1 MEKMSTSVFLLFFAV
16 MPMLLAQTTPHLSS
30 GPHIADVNILLPPKM
45 THPVEYR
52 LQGSDGCFKWSW
64 DHHDI
69 LSVVPEYNSSSYC
82 STSARLKS
90 TAPYSGRKETAV
102 YATDVNTGMVIRC
115 KVYIDIMSR
124 IQIFHNS
131 VKLDLDGLATLRVRA
146 FDSEDNV
153 FSSLVGL
160 QFNWQLTPE
169 TDKFPHHLVH
179 VPLKDSPLSDCGGL
193 CGDLDIQVK
202 LENSGVFS
210 DLYVVKGTEIGHEIV
225 SVHLMEPSF
234 GHMADKIVLTV
245 AEAMSLDPPSPVFV
259 LIGAVVRYTLKV
271 IRGNIPQVVSLPSP
285 FHRWYVLNSSVAHVE
300 REMGGTRALNLGV
313 TTVTVEDTRVVGH
326 IQMSSLHVVIPDTL
340 VLFILPLSPS
350 GATIEGIEPIPSA
363 SRWYII
369 SGKQYL
375 IHVKVFTP
383 GPGAK
388 EIYITESDD
397 IKLHADQ
404 YEFWNILPVSEGTT
418 AEGDY
423 RILRA
428 NSYGLGRLMA
438 TLTYTSGQ
446 ATRKEVLK
454 LVQEVMVCDQ
464 VKFSM
469 EKIGGPS
476 DAILLPWVP
485 GVYQELEL
493 KATGGCAM
501 SSSDYKWISSDMVV
515 VSVSASGMV
524 EAKKPGKATIK
535 VVSIFDSLNYDEMII
550 EVSIPS
556 SMVMLPYFPVETLVG
571 SYLQASVTLQGS
583 GGSYFYTCDAFRSFV
598 RWKTESEHF
607 TIINTTVE
615 SFVYNKQDAV
625 EINSSSYGPP
635 CATAV
640 IYASNPGR
648 TLLHATLTQ
657 EYQQFDRA
665 SSGSIILKA
674 SSCIAAYLQ
683 LIVQQASDGNQ
694 FGGYSNDLSQ
704 IEAQNQLENLDSLY
718 LTPGTHL
725 DVTLQGGPERWD
737 QGVEFI
743 EVVEALDEHNSYV
756 TNRVVIRQLLTV
768 NNNAYRIQCQSLGS
782 FKLIFRRGNMMGD
795 GHQLPAV
802 EEVQLLLMC
811 SFPSS
816 IVLIADEAVN
826 SPQVIQSAVQAE
838 RKPEGVRAMPITVAN
853 GRRIR
858 ISAVG
863 ISYSGKPFANASSL
877 CLRWEL
883 VECEGLVS
891 IDDAYSSSATKSSWE
906 RFFILRNT
914 SGLCVIRSTVIGL
927 IDSLDHHDFAKMFE
941 GFASA
946 LTDAIQLQLVSSLRV
961 NPELGLLFFSPDA
974 TLNLSITGGSGFLET
989 RVNDT
994 QIVEVI
1000 QPSPGFQG
1008 SQLTL
1013 APKSLGPV
1021 LLTVLDI
1028 GIAPPIA
1035 ASSVVQ
1041 VADVDWIK
1049 ITVASEISL
1058 VEGSL
1063 QSIGFLAGISDGR
1076 TFDSSQYVYMKV
1088 RVHIDDHIVDLVD
1101 SNGFSRP
1108 IDGYLNGQ
1116 NFTIQATRLGVTTIY
1131 LSTVQH
1137 SGNEILTQPVKVE
1150 VYAPPRL
1157 HPSNIFL
1164 VPGASYV
1171 LAVKG
1176 GPKIGSYVEYASM
1189 NDETAKVHKSSG
1201 LLSAISLGNTTLVAT
1216 IFSNGGIMLCQA
1228 YGKVEVGIPSTALLN
1243 VQSKQVAVGRWMP
1256 IHPSLSQGNLFS
1268 FYELCKDFVWKIEDE
1283 EVLSFQV
1290 ENNLHVKEHKQIR
1303 SSGYLDENDLNFIQ
1317 MLYGRSAGKTNVT
1330 VTFSCNFISSNLD
1343 LKSRFYSASTS
1354 LRVVPD
1360 LPLAL
1365 GSSITWILP
1374 PYYTSSDLLPSSSH
1388 AYDRGDASVRKG
1400 TITYSLLGQSSS
1412 WKTGE
1417 VQDEPIIIDGTKIRT
1432 EESGNLACILA
1443 KDGSTARTE
1452 IASCVRVAKV
1462 AQVRLLTDEFP
1473 VQTLALGAQ
1482 LYFPIK
1488 YHDAL
1493 GNPFHEAYNI
1503 TLFEA
1508 ETNYPDVVSI
1518 DTDNINGYIHLRA
1531 RNHGIALVQIA
1542 FISNS
1547 QKADYVMIFVGP
1559 RLYPQNPVLHQGAH
1573 LNFRIEGLR
1582 DVPLGHWSSSN
1593 RSIVSIDKQSG
1604 QAEAIGEGTARV
1616 CFSSSSFKL
1625 QTSVTVL
1632 KGNIVSVNAPKETL
1646 TNVPF
1651 PTNGYGFSV
1660 KFSEAHDKH
1669 HKSSGDSLEFL
1680 FDCVLDPPYLGYAHP
1695 WRDLDTGN
1703 LYCLFFPYPPER
1715 LMHSTPNSIDKDR
1728 DIYVTINASLRGDSH
1743 ISGSASALF
1752 IGGFTVLEMEK
1763 KMRLNLT
1770 AGSNKGVITII
1781 GNTEVEIHWHH
1792 KDRLSVRPVDGEGR
1806 RVRQPVTYEVKV
1818 HGAERLKDQL
1828 VITLPATGQRVE
1840 IDVSYEP
1847 EERRESAPSAYN
1859 VTLWAK
1865 FAGAFFLLIL
1875 TVIAVIYYLDRPERS
1890 GQNVV
1895 PGPGTPSVTTPIT
1908 PERSTL
1914 SVVNELSPRTP
1925 QPFLDYVRRTIDE
1938 TPYYR
1943 QDARRRI
1950 NPQNTF

>member
-1 MEKMSTSVFLLFFAV
+1 MLTSIFLLFFTV
-16 MPMLLAQTTPHLSS
+16 LPMLVAQTMSHVSS
-30 GPHIADVNILLPPKM
+30 GPHIADINILLPPKM

-69 LSVVPEYNSSSYC
+69 LSVVPEYNSSSHC
-82 STSARLKS
+82 STSAQLKS
-90 TAPYSGRKETAV
+90 IAPYSGRKETAV

-115 KVYIDIMSR
+115 KVYIDIMLR

-160 QFNWQLTPE
+160 QFTWQLMPE
-169 TDKFPHHLVH
+169 TDGLPHHLVH

-202 LENSGVFS
+202 LEDSGVFS

-234 GHMADKIVLTV
+234 EHMADKIVLTV
-245 AEAMSLDPPSPVFV
+245 AEAMSLNPPSPVFV

-271 IRGNIPQVVSLPSP
+271 IRSNIPHVVSLPSP
-285 FHRWYVLNSSVAHVE
+285 FHRWYVLNSSVAQVE
-300 REMGGTRALNLGV
+300 REMGETRALNIGV

-340 VLFILPLSPS
+340 LLFILPLSLS
-350 GATIEGIEPIPSA
+350 GATVEGIKPIPSA
-363 SRWYII
+363 SRWYVV
-369 SGKQYL
+369 SGRQYL

-388 EIYITESDD
+388 EIYITERDD
-397 IKLHADQ
+397 IKLHDDQ
-404 YEFWNILPVSEGTT
+404 YEFWDILPVSEGMN
-418 AEGDY
+418 ADRNY

-428 NSYGLGRLMA
+428 NSYGLGRLTA
-438 TLTYTSGQ
+438 TLTYSSGQ
-446 ATRKEVLK
+446 DTRKEVLK
-454 LVQEVMVCDQ
+454 LVQEVMVCEL

-469 EKIGGPS
+469 EERGGPS
-476 DAILLPWVP
+476 DEILLPWVH

-501 SSSDYKWISSDMVV
+501 SSSDYKWFSSDMAV
-515 VSVSASGMV
+515 VSVSASGIV

-550 EVSIPS
+550 EVSIPT

-571 SYLQASVTLQGS
+571 SYLQASVTLQAS
-583 GGSYFYTCDAFRSFV
+583 GGSYFYTCDAFRSSI
-598 RWKTESEHF
+598 RWKTESEYF
-607 TIINTTVE
+607 TIVNATVE
-615 SFVYNKQDAV
+615 PFVYNKQDAL
-625 EINSSSYGPP
+625 SSSYGPP
-635 CATAV
+635 CARTL
-640 IYASNPGR
+640 IYASNSGR

-657 EYQQFDRA
+657 EYQQFDHA
-665 SSGSIILKA
+665 SSGSIVLKA
-674 SSCIAAYLQ
+674 SSRIAAYLP
-683 LIVQQASDGNQ
+683 LIVHQANDGNQ
-694 FGGYSNDLSQ
+694 FGGYSYDLSQ
-704 IEAQNQLENLDSLY
+704 AEAQNQLENLDYLY

-725 DVTLQGGPERWD
+725 DVMLQGGPERWH

-743 EVVEALDEHNSYV
+743 EVMEALDEHNSYV
-756 TNRVVIRQLLTV
+756 TDRVLMHLLLTS
-768 NNNAYRIQCQSLGS
+768 NSSAYRIQCQSLGS
-782 FKLIFRRGNMMGD
+782 FKLIFRRGNMIGD

-802 EEVQLLLMC
+802 VEVQLLLMC

-838 RKPEGVRAMPITVAN
+838 RNPEGVRASPITVAN

-863 ISYSGKPFANASSL
+863 ISNSGKAFANSSSL
-877 CLRWEL
+877 SLRWEL
-883 VECEGLVS
+883 PECEGLVFM
-891 IDDAYSSSATKSSWE
+891 DDVYSSSVTKSSWE
-906 RFFILRNT
+906 RFFILQNT
-914 SGLCVIRSTVIGL
+914 SGLCDIRSTVIGF
-927 IDSLDHHDFAKMFE
+927 IDSLSHLDFTKMFE
-941 GFASA
+941 GSSTA

-961 NPELGLLFFSPDA
+961 NPEHSLLFFSPDA
-974 TLNLSITGGSGFLET
+974 RLNLSITGGSGFLDT

-1000 QPSPGFQG
+1000 QPPPGFQG

-1021 LLTVLDI
+1021 LVTVHDI
-1028 GIAPPIA
+1028 GVAPPLA

-1049 ITVASEISL
+1049 ITMASEISL
-1058 VEGSL
+1058 IEGSL
-1063 QSIGFLAGISDGR
+1063 QSISFSAGISDGR
-1076 TFDSSQYVYMKV
+1076 TFDSSQYIYMKI
-1088 RVHIDDHIVDLVD
+1088 RVHIEDHIVDLVD
-1101 SNGFSRP
+1101 SNGFST
-1108 IDGYLNGQ
+1108 IDGYVNGQ
-1116 NFTIQATRLGVTTIY
+1116 NFTIQATHLGVTTIY
-1131 LSTVQH
+1131 LSTVQQ
-1137 SGNEILTQPVKVE
+1137 SGHEILSQPVKVE
-1150 VYAPPRL
+1150 VYAPPRI
-1157 HPSNIFL
+1157 HPGNIFL

-1189 NDETAKVHKSSG
+1189 NDETAKIHESSG

-1216 IFSNGGIMLCQA
+1216 IFGNGDIMLCQA
-1228 YGKVEVGIPSTALLN
+1228 YGKVKVGIPSSALLN
-1243 VQSKQVAVGRWMP
+1243 VQSKQVAVGRQMP
-1256 IHPSLSQGNLFS
+1256 IYPSLSEGSLFS
-1268 FYELCKDFVWKIEDE
+1268 FYELCKDFKWRVEDE
-1283 EVLSFQV
+1283 EVLNFQV
-1290 ENNLHVKEHKQIR
+1290 ETSMHVEEHKQIR
-1303 SSGYLDENDLNFIQ
+1303 STASAYVDEKDRNFIQ

-1330 VTFSCNFISSNLD
+1330 VTFSCNFISFNSV

-1374 PYYTSSDLLPSSSH
+1374 SYYTSSDLLPSSSH
-1388 AYDRGDASVRKG
+1388 TYDKGDSMVRKG
-1400 TITYSLLGQSSS
+1400 TITYSLLGQYSSQ
-1412 WKTGE
+1412 KIGE
-1417 VQDEPIIIDGTKIRT
+1417 VQDEAIFIDGAKIRT
-1432 EESGNLACILA
+1432 KESDNLACIQA
-1443 KDGSTARTE
+1443 KDGLTARTE
-1452 IASCVRVAKV
+1452 IASCVRVDEI
-1462 AQVRLLTDEFP
+1462 AQVRILTEEFP
-1473 VQTLALGAQ
+1473 VHTLALGAE
-1482 LYFPIK
+1482 LYLPIK
-1488 YHDAL
+1488 YHDVL

-1518 DTDNINGYIHLRA
+1518 DTHNSNGYIHIKA

-1542 FISNS
+1542 FIINS

-1559 RLYPQNPVLHQGAH
+1559 RLYPQNPVLHQGTR
-1573 LNFRIEGLR
+1573 LNFRIEGLS
-1582 DVPLGHWSSSN
+1582 DLLLGHWSSANQSV
-1593 RSIVSIDKQSG
+1593 VSIDKQSG
-1604 QAEAIGEGTARV
+1604 QAEAIEEGTTRV
-1616 CFSSSSFKL
+1616 RFHSSSFKL

-1632 KGNIVSVNAPKETL
+1632 KGNILSVDAPKETL

-1660 KFSEAHDKH
+1660 KFVEAHNKH
-1669 HKSSGDSLEFL
+1669 HESSGDSLEFL
-1680 FDCVLDPPYLGYAHP
+1680 FDCTVDPPYVGYAQP
-1695 WRDLDTGN
+1695 WRDLDTDN

-1715 LMHSTPNSIDKDR
+1715 LAHSAPSSR
-1728 DIYVTINASLRGDSH
+1728 DSSWGISVTINASLRGDSRV
-1743 ISGSASALF
+1743 SGSASTLF

-1763 KMRLNLT
+1763 NSMHLNLT
-1770 AGSNKGVITII
+1770 EGSNKGVITII
-1781 GNTEVEIHWHH
+1781 GNTDVEIHWHN
-1792 KDRLSVRPVDGEGR
+1792 KDRLSIQPVHGENRG
-1806 RVRQPVTYEVKV
+1806 VRQRVPYEVKV
-1818 HGAERLKDQL
+1818 HGAERFKDQL
-1828 VITLPATGQRVE
+1828 VITLLATGQRVE
-1840 IDVSYEP
+1840 VDVSYEP
-1847 EERRESAPSAYN
+1847 EERTESATSANN
-1859 VTLWAK
+1859 VMLWASL
-1865 FAGAFFLLIL
+1865 AGSFFLLIL
-1875 TVIAVIYYLDRPERS
+1875 TVTAVICYLDRPERS
-1890 GQNVV
+1890 RQNVV
-1895 PGPGTPSVTTPIT
+1895 SGTPSVAAPIT
-1908 PERSTL
+1908 PERSTP
-1914 SVVNELSPRTP
+1914 SVVNEQSPRTP

-1943 QDARRRI
+1943 QDVKRRI

>member
-1 MEKMSTSVFLLFFAV
+1 MSASIFLLFLTV
-16 MPMLLAQTTPHLSS
+16 MPMLFTQTTSQLSS
-30 GPHIADVNILLPPKM
+30 GPHMADVNILLPPKM

-64 DHHDI
+64 DHRDI
-69 LSVVPEYNSSSYC
+69 LSVVPEYNSSSHC

-90 TAPYSGRKETAV
+90 IAPYSRRKETAV

-160 QFNWQLTPE
+160 QFMWHMTPE

-202 LENSGVFS
+202 LEDSGVFS

-259 LIGAVVRYTLKV
+259 LIGAVVRYTLRV

-285 FHRWYVLNSSVAHVE
+285 FHRWYVLNSSVAQVE
-300 REMGGTRALNLGV
+300 REMGETHALNLGV

-340 VLFILPLSPS
+340 VLFILPLSLS
-350 GATIEGIEPIPSA
+350 GAAIEGIEPIPSA

-369 SGKQYL
+369 CGRQYL
-375 IHVKVFTP
+375 IHAKVFSP

-397 IKLHADQ
+397 IKLHDDH

-418 AEGDY
+418 AEGNY

-446 ATRKEVLK
+446 DTRKEVLK
-454 LVQEVMVCDQ
+454 LAQEVMVCDQ

-469 EKIGGPS
+469 EEMGGPS
-476 DAILLPWVP
+476 NAILLPWVP

-515 VSVSASGMV
+515 VSVSASGIV
-524 EAKKPGKATIK
+524 EAKKSGKATIK
-535 VVSIFDSLNYDEMII
+535 VVSVFDSLNYDEMII

-556 SMVMLPYFPVETLVG
+556 SMVMLPYFPVEALVG
-571 SYLQASVTLQGS
+571 SYLQAYVTLQAS
-583 GGSYFYTCDAFRSFV
+583 GGSYFYTCDAFRSSI

-615 SFVYNKQDAV
+615 SFVYNKLDALD
-625 EINSSSYGPP
+625 INSSSYGPP
-635 CATAV
+635 CARTL

-648 TLLHATLTQ
+648 TLLHATLTP
-657 EYQQFDRA
+657 EYQQFDHA

-674 SSCIAAYLQ
+674 SSCIAAYLP

-694 FGGYSNDLSQ
+694 FGGYSYDLSQ
-704 IEAQNQLENLDSLY
+704 TEAQNQLENSDYLY
-718 LTPGTHL
+718 LTPGAHL
-725 DVTLQGGPERWD
+725 DVMLQGGPERWHQD
-737 QGVEFI
+737 VEFI

-756 TNRVVIRQLLTV
+756 TNRVRLQLLTG
-768 NNNAYRIQCQSLGS
+768 NNSAYRIQCQSLGS

-826 SPQVIQSAVQAE
+826 LPQVIQSAVQAE
-838 RKPEGVRAMPITVAN
+838 RKPEGLCAAPITVAN

-863 ISYSGKPFANASSL
+863 IGYSGKPFANASSL

-883 VECEGLVS
+883 VACEGLVFM
-891 IDDAYSSSATKSSWE
+891 DDAYSSSATKSSWE
-906 RFFILRNT
+906 RFFILQNT
-914 SGLCVIRSTVIGL
+914 SGLCIIRSTVIGF
-927 IDSLDHHDFAKMFE
+927 IDSLGHLDFTKMFE

-961 NPELGLLFFSPDA
+961 HPELGLLFFSPDA
-974 TLNLSITGGSGFLET
+974 RLNLSITGGSGFLET
-989 RVNDT
+989 MVNDT

-1000 QPSPGFQG
+1000 QPSPGLRG

-1021 LLTVLDI
+1021 LLTVHDI
-1028 GIAPPIA
+1028 GVAPPIA

-1058 VEGSL
+1058 IEGSL
-1063 QSIGFLAGISDGR
+1063 QSISFLAGISDGR

-1088 RVHIDDHIVDLVD
+1088 RVHIEDHIVDLVD
-1101 SNGFSRP
+1101 GNGFSRP

-1150 VYAPPRL
+1150 VYAPPRI

-1176 GPKIGSYVEYASM
+1176 GPKIGSYIEYASM
-1189 NDETAKVHKSSG
+1189 NDETAKINKSSG
-1201 LLSAISLGNTTLVAT
+1201 LLSAMSLGNTTLVAT
-1216 IFSNGGIMLCQA
+1216 IFYNGGIMLCQA

-1256 IHPSLSQGNLFS
+1256 IHTSLSKGNLFS
-1268 FYELCKDFVWKIEDE
+1268 FYELCKDFVWKVEDE
-1283 EVLSFQV
+1283 EVLSFRV
-1290 ENNLHVKEHKQIR
+1290 ENSLHIKEHEQTR
-1303 SSGYLDENDLNFIQ
+1303 SSGYLDEKDLNFIQ
-1317 MLYGRSAGKTNVT
+1317 MLYGKSAGKTNVT
-1330 VTFSCNFISSNLD
+1330 VTFSCDFISSNLVM
-1343 LKSRFYSASTS
+1343 KSRFYSASTS

-1365 GSSITWILP
+1365 VSWILP

-1388 AYDRGDASVRKG
+1388 DHDKGDAPVRKG
-1400 TITYSLLGQSSS
+1400 TITYSLLGQSGSR
-1412 WKTGE
+1412 KTGE
-1417 VQDEPIIIDGTKIRT
+1417 VQDEPIIIDRAKIRT
-1432 EESGNLACILA
+1432 KESDNLACILA
-1443 KDGSTARTE
+1443 KDGLTARTE
-1452 IASCVRVAKV
+1452 IASCVRVAEV
-1462 AQVRLLTDEFP
+1462 SQVRILTDEFP

-1482 LYFPIK
+1482 LYLPIK
-1488 YHDAL
+1488 YHDVL

-1518 DTDNINGYIHLRA
+1518 DTDNVNGYIHLRA
-1531 RNHGIALVQIA
+1531 RNHGISLVQIA
-1542 FISNS
+1542 FISDS
-1547 QKADYVMIFVGP
+1547 QKADYAMIFVGP
-1559 RLYPQNPVLHQGAH
+1559 SLYPRNPVLHQGAR
-1573 LNFRIEGLR
+1573 LNFRIEGWSDL
-1582 DVPLGHWSSSN
+1582 PLGHWSSSN
-1593 RSIVSIDKQSG
+1593 RSVVSIDKQSG
-1604 QAEAIGEGTARV
+1604 QAEAIGEGTTRV
-1616 CFSSSSFKL
+1616 HFNSSSFKL

-1632 KGNIVSVNAPKETL
+1632 KGNIVSVNAPKDTL

-1660 KFSEAHDKH
+1660 KFSDAHNKH
-1669 HKSSGDSLEFL
+1669 RVSSGDSHEFL
-1680 FDCVLDPPYLGYAHP
+1680 FDCVLDPPYVGCARS
-1695 WRDLDTGN
+1695 WRDIDTGN

-1715 LMHSTPNSIDKDR
+1715 LVNSTPSSIDTNR
-1728 DIYVTINASLRGDSH
+1728 GVYVTINASLRGDSRVT
-1743 ISGSASALF
+1743 GSASTLF

-1763 KMRLNLT
+1763 SPMRLNLT
-1770 AGSNKGVITII
+1770 EGSNKGVITII

-1792 KDRLSVRPVDGEGR
+1792 KDRLSVQPVDGEGHG
-1806 RVRQPVTYEVKV
+1806 VRQPVLYEIKV

-1840 IDVSYEP
+1840 VDVSYEP
-1847 EERRESAPSAYN
+1847 EERSESAPLAS
-1859 VTLWAK
+1859 
-1865 FAGAFFLLIL
+1865 FASIFLLIL
-1875 TVIAVIYYLDRPERS
+1875 TATAVICYLYRSERS
-1890 GQNVV
+1890 RQNVV
-1895 PGPGTPSVTTPIT
+1895 PRPGTPSVTTPIT
-1908 PERSTL
+1908 PERSTP

-1925 QPFLDYVRRTIDE
+1925 QPFIDYCGRVIPTSRKLQNLPKRSLE
-1938 TPYYR
+1938 SHF
-1943 QDARRRI
+1943 I
-1950 NPQNTF
+1950 NVLKPL